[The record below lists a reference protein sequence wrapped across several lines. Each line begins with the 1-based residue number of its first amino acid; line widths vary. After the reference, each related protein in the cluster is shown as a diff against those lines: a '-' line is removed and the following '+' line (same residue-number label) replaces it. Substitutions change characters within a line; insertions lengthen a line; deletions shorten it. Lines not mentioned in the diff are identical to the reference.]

1 MKSVSIKRFFPFL
14 EWLPLTGSQIR
25 ADVIAGLTVALVLVP
40 QSMAYAQLAGLP
52 AYYGLYA
59 SFLPVIVG
67 ALWGSS
73 RQLATGPVAVVALLT
88 ASALAPLATG
98 PEHYLALAI
107 LLALMVGIV
116 QFSLGLFRLGAVVN
130 LLSHPV
136 IIGFTNAAAIIIGLS
151 QFNKLIGVSMG
162 RSDNFLND
170 IYGVIQQVGDTHWP
184 TFAMG
189 LGALAGMFL
198 LKRFLPKLPN
208 VLIAV
213 VVTTLLSWQIGFE
226 QNAKAKHE
234 EIADPAVQ
242 GLVVGYINGA
252 ANIRSL
258 KEAQGTRGAELRALV
273 KDQDVAGAAEIEYQ
287 SELINLAIDNLESE
301 NKLRMASL
309 RKFKFVRGTDPEKQ
323 MPLLYLKNQTP
334 QGVATEETVWRI
346 VRIGKDGQ
354 LHLSGGGEVV
364 GAIPSGLPEFKW
376 PTVTWSDM
384 TNLLSVA
391 VVIALVAFMEAISI
405 AKAMAARTRSR
416 IDPDRELIGQ
426 GLANVTSAFSQ
437 GFPVS
442 GSFSRSAVNLNAGA
456 VTGLASVISGLLV
469 LLTLLFLTGLL
480 YHLPQA
486 VLAGVIMMAVA
497 GLVNFG
503 AIRHAWQTHRHD
515 GIAATITFVATLAF
529 APHLDLGILTGAVIA
544 IVLFLHRR
552 MRPRG
557 EILGQHPDGV
567 LAGLDTH
574 KLKPI
579 SEKFVPVRF
588 DGELTFVNVAY
599 FEDIVL
605 ETLVRFPKAQAILL
619 IGSSIN
625 EIDVSGE
632 EKLREIAKRLDQ
644 LGIRL
649 YVSGLKRQ
657 VMEVLERAHIHETL
671 PAERFFRS
679 KEQALRDLQ
688 AKYDAPVGAAGTHE

>member
-1 MKSVSIKRFFPFL
+1 MVSVKKYLPFL
-14 EWLPLTGSQIR
+14 DWLPFTGAQLR
-25 ADVIAGLTVALVLVP
+25 ADLIAGITVALVLVP

-59 SFLPVIVG
+59 AFLPVIVG

-88 ASALAPLATG
+88 ASGLAPLAAG
-98 PEHYLALAI
+98 PEHYLTLAV

-116 QFSLGLFRLGAVVN
+116 QFSLGLFRLGAIVN

-151 QFNKLIGVSMG
+151 QLNKLIGVPMG
-162 RSDNFLND
+162 RSDSFIND
-170 IYGVIQQVGDTHWP
+170 IYGVLLQVGETHLP
-184 TFAMG
+184 TLAMG
-189 LGALAGMFL
+189 LGALIGMLL
-198 LKRFLPKLPN
+198 LKRFFPKLPN

-213 VVTTLLSWQIGFE
+213 VIATVLSWQIGFE
-226 QNAKAKHE
+226 KNARITHE
-234 EIADPAVQ
+234 EIADPVVRE
-242 GLVVGYINGA
+242 LVIGYINGA
-252 ANIRSL
+252 ENIRSL
-258 KEAQGTRGAELRALV
+258 KGELAARGAELRAMV
-273 KDQDVAGAAEIEYQ
+273 KNKDVAGAAEIEHQ
-287 SELINLAIDNLESE
+287 NELINLAINNLESE
-301 NKLRMASL
+301 NKLRMRSL
-309 RKFKFVRGTDPEKQ
+309 RKLKLLRGAATETQ
-323 MPLLYLKNQTP
+323 SPLLHLANRIP
-334 QGVATEETVWRI
+334 PDAVTEDTVWRI

-354 LHLSGGGEVV
+354 IHLSGGGEVV
-364 GAIPSGLPEFKW
+364 GAIPAGLPEFKW
-376 PTVTWSDM
+376 PTVTWSDV
-384 TNLLSVA
+384 TSLLSIA
-391 VVIALVAFMEAISI
+391 MVIALVAFMEAISI

-426 GLANVTSAFSQ
+426 GLANITAGFSQ

-442 GSFSRSAVNLNAGA
+442 GSFSRSAVNINAGA

-486 VLAGVIMMAVA
+486 VLAAVIMMAVA
-497 GLVNFG
+497 SLVNFG

-515 GIAATITFVATLAF
+515 GLAATVTFVATLAF

-544 IVLFLHRR
+544 IMLFLHRR

-567 LAGLDTH
+567 LGGLDTH
-574 KLKPI
+574 KLQPI
-579 SEKFVPVRF
+579 SENFVPVRF
-588 DGELTFVNVAY
+588 DGELTFVNVTY

-644 LGIRL
+644 MGIKL

-671 PAERFFRS
+671 PAEHFFRS
-679 KEQALRDLQ
+679 KEQAIRDLQ
-688 AKYDAPVGAAGTHE
+688 AKYDAPEGMAKA

>member
-1 MKSVSIKRFFPFL
+1 MSVSIKKIFPFL
-14 EWLPLTGSQIR
+14 EWLPFSGGQLR
-25 ADVIAGLTVALVLVP
+25 ADLIAGVTVALVLVP

-59 SFLPVIVG
+59 AFLPVIVG

-88 ASALAPLATG
+88 ASALAPLAAG
-98 PEHYLALAI
+98 PEHYLTLAI
-107 LLALMVGIV
+107 LLALMVGVI
-116 QFSLGLFRLGAVVN
+116 QFSLGVFKLGAVVN

-136 IIGFTNAAAIIIGLS
+136 IVGFTSAAAIIIGLS
-151 QFNKLIGVSMG
+151 QFNKLIGVSMS
-162 RSDNFLND
+162 RSENFLND
-170 IYGVIQQVGDTHWP
+170 IYGVLLQLGNAHWP
-184 TFAMG
+184 TVAMG
-189 LGALAGMFL
+189 LGALAGMLL
-198 LKRFLPKLPN
+198 LKRFLPQLPN

-213 VVTTLLSWQIGFE
+213 AVTTFLSWQIGFE
-226 QNAKAKHE
+226 RKASVGHE

-242 GLVVGYINGA
+242 ALAVGVINGA
-252 ANIRSL
+252 ENIRSL
-258 KEAQGTRGAELRALV
+258 KEALAVRSVELRALV
-273 KDQDVAGAAEIEYQ
+273 KDSDVAGIADVEHQ
-287 SELINLAIDNLESE
+287 SELIKLGIANLEKE
-301 NKLRMASL
+301 NKLRLRLL
-309 RKFKFVRGTDPEKQ
+309 RKYQFERSIDPVTGKAA
-323 MPLLYLKNQTP
+323 LHIKNQAP
-334 QGVATEETVWRI
+334 AGSGDGVVWRL
-346 VRIGKDGQ
+346 VHIGKDGQ
-354 LHLSGGGEVV
+354 LRLSGGGEVV
-364 GAIPSGLPEFKW
+364 GSIPAGLPEFKW
-376 PTVTWSDM
+376 PTVTWNDL
-384 TNLLSVA
+384 TDLLSIA

-426 GLANVTSAFSQ
+426 GLANMTSAMSQ

-456 VTGLASVISGLLV
+456 VTGLSSVISGLLV

-486 VLAGVIMMAVA
+486 VLAAVIMMAVA
-497 GLVNFG
+497 GLINFG

-515 GIAATITFVATLAF
+515 GAAATITFVATLAF
-529 APHLDLGILTGAVIA
+529 APHLDLGILIGAAIA

-574 KLKPI
+574 KLAPI
-579 SEKFVPVRF
+579 SEKFIPVRF
-588 DGELTFVNVAY
+588 DGELIFVNVAY
-599 FEDIVL
+599 FEDMVL
-605 ETLVRFPKAQAILL
+605 ETLVRFPQARAILL

-625 EIDVSGE
+625 EIDVSGA

-644 LGIRL
+644 LGIKL
-649 YVSGLKRQ
+649 HVSGLKRQ
-657 VMEVLERAHIHETL
+657 VMEVLERAHIHDTL

-679 KEQALRDLQ
+679 KEQALRDLL
-688 AKYDAPVGAAGTHE
+688 AKYDPAAASAAPLRD

>member
-1 MKSVSIKRFFPFL
+1 MTAISLKKLLPFL
-14 EWLPLTGSQIR
+14 EWLPFTGGQMR
-25 ADVIAGLTVALVLVP
+25 VDLIAGITVALVLVP

-59 SFLPVIVG
+59 AFLPVIIG

-88 ASALAPLATG
+88 ASALAPLAAG
-98 PEHYLALAI
+98 PEHYLTLAI
-107 LLALMVGIV
+107 LLALMVGVV
-116 QFSLGLFRLGAVVN
+116 QFSLGVFRLGAIVN

-151 QFNKLIGVSMG
+151 QLNKLLGVSMG

-170 IYGVIQQVGDTHWP
+170 IYGVLLQVGDTHLP
-184 TFAMG
+184 TLAMG

-208 VLIAV
+208 VLIV
-213 VVTTLLSWQIGFE
+213 VAATTLVSWQIGFE
-226 QNAKAKHE
+226 QNAKATHE
-234 EIADPAVQ
+234 EIADPTVA
-242 GLVVGYINGA
+242 GLIVGFINGA
-252 ANIRSL
+252 ANIHSL
-258 KEAQGTRGAELRALV
+258 KEVQAARSVELRTLV
-273 KDQDVAGAAEIEYQ
+273 KDKDVAGVAESEYQ
-287 SELINLAIDNLESE
+287 SELIKLAISNLESE

-309 RKFKFVRGTDPEKQ
+309 RKFKFVRGTNPETQ
-323 MPLLYLKNQTP
+323 APLLYLRNQAP
-334 QGVATEETVWRI
+334 QGGTEDTVWRI

-384 TNLLSVA
+384 THLLSVA

-426 GLANVTSAFSQ
+426 GLANVASAFSQ

-486 VLAGVIMMAVA
+486 VLAAVIMMAVA

-515 GIAATITFVATLAF
+515 GLAATISFVATLAF
-529 APHLDLGILTGAVIA
+529 APHLDLGILTGAVVA
-544 IVLFLHRR
+544 ITLFLHRR

-557 EILGQHPDGV
+557 EIVGLHPDGV

-574 KLKPI
+574 NLKPI

-605 ETLVRFPKAQAILL
+605 ETLVRFPNAQAILL

-644 LGIRL
+644 MGISL

-679 KEQALRDLQ
+679 KEQALRDLL
-688 AKYDAPVGAAGTHE
+688 AKYDPAVTPPNN

>member
-1 MKSVSIKRFFPFL
+1 
-14 EWLPLTGSQIR
+14 
-25 ADVIAGLTVALVLVP
+25 
-40 QSMAYAQLAGLP
+40 
-52 AYYGLYA
+52 
-59 SFLPVIVG
+59 
-67 ALWGSS
+67 
-73 RQLATGPVAVVALLT
+73 
-88 ASALAPLATG
+88 
-98 PEHYLALAI
+98 
-107 LLALMVGIV
+107 
-116 QFSLGLFRLGAVVN
+116 
-130 LLSHPV
+130 
-136 IIGFTNAAAIIIGLS
+136 
-151 QFNKLIGVSMG
+151 
-162 RSDNFLND
+162 
-170 IYGVIQQVGDTHWP
+170 
-184 TFAMG
+184 
-189 LGALAGMFL
+189 
-198 LKRFLPKLPN
+198 
-208 VLIAV
+208 
-213 VVTTLLSWQIGFE
+213 
-226 QNAKAKHE
+226 
-234 EIADPAVQ
+234 
-242 GLVVGYINGA
+242 
-252 ANIRSL
+252 
-258 KEAQGTRGAELRALV
+258 
-273 KDQDVAGAAEIEYQ
+273 
-287 SELINLAIDNLESE
+287 
-301 NKLRMASL
+301 
-309 RKFKFVRGTDPEKQ
+309 
-323 MPLLYLKNQTP
+323 
-334 QGVATEETVWRI
+334 

-364 GAIPSGLPEFKW
+364 GAIPSGLPDFKW

-384 TNLLSVA
+384 TSLLSVA

-426 GLANVTSAFSQ
+426 GLANVASAFSQ

-515 GIAATITFVATLAF
+515 GLAATISFVATLAF
-529 APHLDLGILTGAVIA
+529 APHLDLGILTGAVVA
-544 IVLFLHRR
+544 ITLFLHRR

-557 EILGQHPDGV
+557 EIVGQHPDGV

-574 KLKPI
+574 NLKPI

-605 ETLVRFPKAQAILL
+605 ETLVRFPNAQAILL

-644 LGIRL
+644 IGINL

-657 VMEVLERAHIHETL
+657 VMEVLERAHIYETM
-671 PAERFFRS
+671 PEGRFFRS
-679 KEQALRDLQ
+679 KEQALRDLL
-688 AKYDAPVGAAGTHE
+688 AKYDPTVSPPKS

>member
-136 IIGFTNAAAIIIGLS
+136 VIGFTNAAAIIIGLS
-151 QFNKLIGVSMG
+151 QLNKLLGVSMG
-162 RSDNFLND
+162 RSDSFLND
-170 IYGVIQQVGDTHWP
+170 IYGVLLQVGNVHLP
-184 TFAMG
+184 TLAMG
-189 LGALAGMFL
+189 LGALVGMLL
-198 LKRFLPKLPN
+198 LKRFFPKLPN

-213 VVTTLLSWQIGFE
+213 VVTTILSWQIGFE
-226 QNAKAKHE
+226 QNTKARHE
-234 EIADPAVQ
+234 VIADSAVQ

-258 KEAQGTRGAELRALV
+258 KETLAGRGVELRALV
-273 KDQDVAGAAEIEYQ
+273 KDHDVAGAAEIEYQ
-287 SELINLAIDNLESE
+287 SELIRLAIDNLESE
-301 NKLRMASL
+301 NKLRMTNL
-309 RKFKFVRGTDPEKQ
+309 RKLKFVRGTDPEKQ

-354 LHLSGGGEVV
+354 LHLAGGGEVV
-364 GAIPSGLPEFKW
+364 GEIPSGLPEFKW
-376 PTVTWSDM
+376 PTVNWSDIP
-384 TNLLSVA
+384 NLLSIA

-426 GLANVTSAFSQ
+426 GLANVASAFSQ

-574 KLKPI
+574 KLQPI
-579 SEKFVPVRF
+579 SERFVPVRF

-644 LGIRL
+644 MGIRL

-688 AKYDAPVGAAGTHE
+688 AKYDAPLGAAGTHA

>member
-1 MKSVSIKRFFPFL
+1 MKSISIKKLLPFL
-14 EWLPLTGSQIR
+14 EWLPFSGSQMR
-25 ADVIAGLTVALVLVP
+25 ADLIAGVTVALVLVP

-88 ASALAPLATG
+88 ASALAPLAAG
-98 PEHYLALAI
+98 AEHYLILAI
-107 LLALMVGIV
+107 LLALMVGVV

-136 IIGFTNAAAIIIGLS
+136 VIGFTNAAAIIIGLS
-151 QFNKLIGVSMG
+151 QLNKLLGVSMG
-162 RSDNFLND
+162 RSDSFLND
-170 IYGVIQQVGDTHWP
+170 IYGVLLQVGNVHFP
-184 TFAMG
+184 TLAMG
-189 LGALAGMFL
+189 LGALAGMLL
-198 LKRFLPKLPN
+198 LKRFFPKLPN

-213 VVTTLLSWQIGFE
+213 VVTTILSWQIGFE
-226 QNAKAKHE
+226 QNAKAKYE

-258 KEAQGTRGAELRALV
+258 KEVQAERGVELRALV
-273 KDQDVAGAAEIEYQ
+273 KDKDVSGAAEIEYQ
-287 SELINLAIDNLESE
+287 SELIRLAIENLESE

-309 RKFKFVRGTDPEKQ
+309 RKFKFVRGTDPESQ
-323 MPLLYLKNQTP
+323 APLLYLRNQAP
-334 QGVATEETVWRI
+334 QEGVTEGTAWRI

-354 LHLSGGGEVV
+354 IHLSGGGEVV

-426 GLANVTSAFSQ
+426 GLANVASAFSQ

-644 LGIRL
+644 LGISL